1 MGLDMYLEARKYVD
15 GEEDSERLEVHGMRV
30 RTLVYEAM
38 YWRKAN
44 AIHRWFVENVQDN
57 KDDCGYYYVSRE
69 QLKELLTACQKVLT
83 YPTMAQ
89 ELLPTRDGFFFG
101 STDYDVDYLD
111 DLKQTAEGLTKI
123 LDWYTDDDW
132 SWVFYYHS
140 SW

>member
-30 RTLVYEAM
+30 KTLVYEAM

-44 AIHRWFVENVQDN
+44 AIHRWFVENIQDN